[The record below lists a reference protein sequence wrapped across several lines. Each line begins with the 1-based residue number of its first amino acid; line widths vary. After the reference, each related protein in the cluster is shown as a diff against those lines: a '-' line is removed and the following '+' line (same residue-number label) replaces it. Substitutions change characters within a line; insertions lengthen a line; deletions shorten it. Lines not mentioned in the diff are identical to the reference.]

1 MTTASDESMRE
12 VGARL
17 AKALADVERAVGPNA
32 WPRVESLVTELVSL
46 YGEGLVRLLEH
57 ARASA
62 NDARAFEAKLAADE
76 VVASLLSLHGVHPI
90 PLEQRLERA
99 LDRVREAIGEA
110 RVEIENIS
118 DDEVTVRASGV
129 TQAIAATNVTT
140 LVAKAIEREAPE
152 IASVRVDG
160 FDSPQQKPK
169 LLAADQLVRRGAR

>member
-1 MTTASDESMRE
+1 MSAASDESMRE

-17 AKALADVERAVGPNA
+17 ARGLEDVERAVGPNA
-32 WPRVESLVTELVSL
+32 WGRVESLVTELVSL

-62 NDARAFEAKLAADE
+62 GDAPALEARLASDE

-99 LDRVREAIGEA
+99 LERVREAIGEA
-110 RVEIENIS
+110 RVEIERVSN
-118 DDEVTVRASGV
+118 DEVTVRASGV
-129 TQAIAATNVTT
+129 NQAIAATNVTT

-152 IASVRVDG
+152 IASVHVDG
-160 FDSPQQKPK
+160 FAAPPQPK
-169 LLAADQLVRRGAR
+169 LLAPDQLVRRGAR